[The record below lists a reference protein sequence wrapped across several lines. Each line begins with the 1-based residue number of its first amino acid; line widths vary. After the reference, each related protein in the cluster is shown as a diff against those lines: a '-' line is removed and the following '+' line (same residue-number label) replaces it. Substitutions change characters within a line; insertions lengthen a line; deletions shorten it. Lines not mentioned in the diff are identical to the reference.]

1 MRVPLGRVLGVR
13 LAAHPS
19 WLLILSLVVYAV
31 YTDFAREESQLSQLS
46 LVGFGA
52 GTALLFF
59 ACLVS
64 HELAHAVVAR
74 RLGVPVRGITLFLLG
89 GVAEITREVR
99 VARDEFAIALIGPTV
114 SVLLGGLFAL
124 TAVTAAGTP
133 FERAAGTLAV
143 ANGAVGAFNLVP
155 GLPLDGGR
163 LLRSAL
169 WAATGNYR
177 TATRIGSAA
186 GRVIAL
192 GLLVAGAAV
201 LLAGSFVG
209 VWYLLLAWFLDES
222 ARRAGTLTAPSGS
235 QRSTRRTAR
244 RPG

>member
-1 MRVPLGRVLGVR
+1 MRVPLGRVFGVR

-19 WLLILSLVVYAV
+19 WLLVLSLVVYAI
-31 YTDFAREESQLSQLS
+31 YADFAVEEAHLSQFA
-46 LVGFGA
+46 LVGFGV

-59 ACLVS
+59 SCLVG
-64 HELAHAVVAR
+64 HELAHAVIAR

-99 VARDEFAIALIGPTV
+99 IARDEFAIALAGPTV
-114 SVLLGGLFAL
+114 SVILGGMFSLI
-124 TAVTAAGTP
+124 AVAAAGTP

-163 LLRSAL
+163 LLRAGL
-169 WAATGNYR
+169 WAATGDYR
-177 TATRIGSAA
+177 TATRVGSAA

-201 LLAGSFVG
+201 LLAGSLVG

-222 ARRAGTLTAPSGS
+222 ARRAGK
-235 QRSTRRTAR
+235 RRHA
-244 RPG
+244 G